1 MSSVMAWDDSEFSG
15 YDIISGD
22 KPLDQL
28 SIALKKI
35 SLEYMERF
43 ERKPT
48 VAEVLYAFKIAMI
61 SNGPDVFSD
70 PQHIDDMIIELG
82 GDQGD
87 A

>member
-1 MSSVMAWDDSEFSG
+1 MAWDDSEFCG
-15 YDIISGD
+15 YDIVSGD

-48 VAEVLYAFKIAMI
+48 VAEVLYAVKIVMI

-70 PQHIDDMIIELG
+70 PQHIDDMIIKLG

>member
-1 MSSVMAWDDSEFSG
+1 MAWDDSEFCG
-15 YDIISGD
+15 YDIVSGD

-48 VAEVLYAFKIAMI
+48 VAEVLYAVKIVMI

-70 PQHIDDMIIELG
+70 PQHIDDMIIKLV
-82 GDQGD
+82 GDQCD

>member
-1 MSSVMAWDDSEFSG
+1 
-15 YDIISGD
+15 
-22 KPLDQL
+22 
-28 SIALKKI
+28 
-35 SLEYMERF
+35 MERF

-70 PQHIDDMIIELG
+70 HQHIDDMIIELG